1 MDVIPVVGAEITTRF
16 HQRVTAAAGQG
27 DGSPTK
33 SGGNA
38 KPSSPHSATSPNGN
52 SNTTNNNASGE
63 DVAVAEVSK
72 PKENKTGASGVSQ
85 DLATLLTR
93 LWLLG
98 AENTDDSGNVG
109 MKAEHIEEMVE
120 EIVSFLQQCRTPN
133 LAMLLLVSQ
142 SFSLMNS
149 LRSKRRAHEI
159 KQEAIS
165 LRLTNAIVDKY
176 NATPDEILGDITLY
190 ILHRYG
196 HLTSDSDSN
205 LPVQKE
211 AAAVLCSTLPR
222 AQVASFIRQDSVEK
236 QRQLE
241 EIRGIVWG
249 IRILNKEEG
258 KTAGVGIEDV
268 HPLVEKPLA
277 KIEEKVRTEFERI
290 DQKARDMLALLTS
303 PTFPL
308 SKGDYVQLREEY
320 HHIRQV
326 LHCLLTVRC
335 MHATLHNRVHNF
347 ILPKYDALVEE
358 LRELFRSNKP
368 TEDGKK
374 PDAIPKK
381 IVYPK
386 FVDLADAYQAAISTQ
401 ENFEEI
407 RSFLDL
413 TLASEASYTTSLPMH
428 IAQEAVDSLAEEKP
442 IEERQTMID
451 KVNARIARA
460 PLESFHAYY
469 STKLPV
475 SLDASA
481 AVWYPRSLFA
491 FRGFCPV
498 RYGETGLLIP
508 AKINPEEDPTCP
520 GYITLEGGIGKWA
533 LRKPLT
539 FAFAS
544 EKDILAFAQDPLSY
558 VIPCWKSCN
567 RDEPGVTLLL
577 GLLDRLPRELYI
589 DGSRVIDNNYVAS
602 ISTVEERNDVG
613 TQTGQIDPYK
623 DHNYRWNE
631 WDLRRQALKLCNLM
645 NMRTHSTQTIA
656 SHYRREQST
665 MCVPPKDVAMQT
677 MTDAATQPPRV
688 AQYLKGLRGTKTSEI
703 DQVQQTFQY

>member
-1 MDVIPVVGAEITTRF
+1 MDVIPVVSAEITNRF
-16 HQRVTAAAGQG
+16 HQRVTAA
-27 DGSPTK
+27 
-33 SGGNA
+33 
-38 KPSSPHSATSPNGN
+38 
-52 SNTTNNNASGE
+52 SGE
-63 DVAVAEVSK
+63 DSGNTNHNNGGKTTGGASPAPLSSGSAEEGSAAAK
-72 PKENKTGASGVSQ
+72 PRENKAGASGVSQ
-85 DLATLLTR
+85 DLSTLLTR

-98 AENTDDSGNVG
+98 AENTDPANNVG
-109 MKAEHIEEMVE
+109 MKAERIEEMVE
-120 EIVSFLQQCRTPN
+120 EIVNFLEGCSTPN

-142 SFSLMNS
+142 SFALMNS
-149 LRSKRRAHEI
+149 LRNKRRSQEI

-165 LRLTNAIVDKY
+165 LRLTNAIVEKY

-241 EIRGIVWG
+241 EIRAIVWG
-249 IRILNKEEG
+249 IRIFNKEEG

-277 KIEEKVRTEFERI
+277 AIDEKVAREFARI
-290 DQKARDMLALLTS
+290 DHKANNVLALLTS

-308 SKGDYVQLREEY
+308 SKADYQLLREEY
-320 HHIRQV
+320 HHLRQV

-335 MHATLHNRVHNF
+335 MHATLLNRISTY
-347 ILPKYDALVEE
+347 ILPKYDSAVED
-358 LRELFRSNKP
+358 LRDLFRSNKP

-386 FVDLADAYQAAISTQ
+386 FVDLADAYQSAISTQ

-407 RSFLDL
+407 HSFLDL
-413 TLASEASYTTSLPMH
+413 TLASEQSYASSLPSH
-428 IAQEAVDSLAEEKP
+428 ITQEAVESVAPEKP
-442 IEERQTMID
+442 IAHRQTLEDRVTALLD
-451 KVNARIARA
+451 KAELEGFNAFYTTR
-460 PLESFHAYY
+460 
-469 STKLPV
+469 LPTQ
-475 SLDASA
+475 LDVSA
-481 AVWYPRSLFA
+481 ATWYPRSLCG

-498 RYGETGLLIP
+498 RYAETGLLIP
-508 AKINPEEDPTCP
+508 GKINPTEDLTCP
-520 GYITLEGGIGKWA
+520 GYITLEGGVGKWA
-533 LRKPLT
+533 LRKPHT

-544 EKDILAFAQDPLSY
+544 EKDILKFAAAPLDY

-567 RDEPGVTLLL
+567 REEPGVTLLL
-577 GLLDRLPRELYI
+577 GLLDKLPKELYI
-589 DGSRVIDNNYVAS
+589 DGSRSIDTSYTAS
-602 ISTVEERNDVG
+602 TSTMEDRQHVG
-613 TQTGQIDPYK
+613 TQTGQIDPYM

-656 SHYRREQST
+656 SHYRREAST
-665 MCVPPKDVAMQT
+665 LCLPRKDAVMQT
-677 MTDAATQPPRV
+677 MMDAATQPPRV

-703 DQVQQTFQY
+703 ETVQRIFQY

>member
-1 MDVIPVVGAEITTRF
+1 MDVIPVVGGEITSRF
-16 HQRVTAAAGQG
+16 HQRVQAAAG
-27 DGSPTK
+27 DDSTSHTKGSP
-33 SGGNA
+33 
-38 KPSSPHSATSPNGN
+38 SPNG
-52 SNTTNNNASGE
+52 SG
-63 DVAVAEVSK
+63 DVTETK
-72 PKENKTGASGVSQ
+72 PKEFKTGASGVSL

-98 AENTDDSGNVG
+98 AESTDEAGNVG
-109 MKAEHIEEMVE
+109 MKAEAIEEMVE
-120 EIVSFLQQCRTPN
+120 EIVRFLQGCSTPN
-133 LAMLLLVSQ
+133 LATLLLVSQ
-142 SFSLMNS
+142 SFALMNS
-149 LRSKRRAHEI
+149 LRSKRRSLEI

-165 LRLTNAIVDKY
+165 LRLTNAIVEKY

-241 EIRGIVWG
+241 EIRAIVWG
-249 IRILNKEEG
+249 IRIFNKEEG
-258 KTAGVGIEDV
+258 KTTGVGIEDV
-268 HPLVEKPLA
+268 HPLVEKPLIS
-277 KIEEKVRTEFERI
+277 IEERVREEFERI

-303 PTFPL
+303 PSFPL
-308 SKGDYVQLREEY
+308 SKTDYVQLREEY
-320 HHIRQV
+320 HHMRQV

-335 MHATLHNRVHNF
+335 MHATLHNRINSF
-347 ILPKYDALVEE
+347 ILPKYDSAVDE

-386 FVDLADAYQAAISTQ
+386 FVDLADAYQAAVSTQ

-413 TLASEASYTTSLPMH
+413 TLASERSYTTSLPEH
-428 IAQEAVDSLAEEKP
+428 IAKEAVDSLANEKP
-442 IEERQTMID
+442 IHHRAIVED
-451 KVNARIARA
+451 KVGNLLSKAD
-460 PLESFHAYY
+460 LMSFHAYY
-469 STKLPV
+469 TTTLPLK
-475 SLDASA
+475 LDASA
-481 AVWYPRSLFA
+481 AVWYPRSLCG

-498 RYGETGLLIP
+498 RYAETGLLIP
-508 AKINPEEDPTCP
+508 GKINFDDDTTCP
-520 GYITLEGGIGKWA
+520 GYITIEGGLGKWA
-533 LRKPLT
+533 LRKPHT

-544 EKDILAFAQDPLSY
+544 EKDILQFAANPLAY
-558 VIPCWKSCN
+558 LLPCWKRCN
-567 RDEPGVTLLL
+567 REEPGVTLLL
-577 GLLDRLPRELYI
+577 GLLDRLPKELYI
-589 DGSRVIDNNYVAS
+589 DGSRVVDAS
-602 ISTVEERNDVG
+602 YTASESTLDDRQDAS
-613 TQTGQIDPYK
+613 TQTGQIDPYM

-656 SHYRREQST
+656 SHYRRDEST
-665 MCVPPKDVAMQT
+665 MCLPPKQVAIQT

-688 AQYLKGLRGTKTSEI
+688 VQYLKGLRGTKTSEI
-703 DQVQQTFQY
+703 EQVQETFQY